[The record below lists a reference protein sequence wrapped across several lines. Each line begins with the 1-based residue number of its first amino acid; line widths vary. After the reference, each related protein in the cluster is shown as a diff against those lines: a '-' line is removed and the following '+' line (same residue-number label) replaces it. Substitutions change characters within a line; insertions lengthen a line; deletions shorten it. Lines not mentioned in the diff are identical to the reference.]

1 MKLLS
6 KNAFL
11 TALVAAPSLG
21 QAAFAADPP
30 VDQRAA
36 GPDEHR
42 GGLGRAPHHPNYD
55 QNSYQGVYKAVLE
68 LSKYLP
74 DSKKAFGSKD
84 EVDEVR

>member
-1 MKLLS
+1 MNLE
-6 KNAFL
+6 
-11 TALVAAPSLG
+11 AASAEPY
-21 QAAFAADPP
+21 
-30 VDQRAA
+30 
-36 GPDEHR
+36 
-42 GGLGRAPHHPNYD
+42 HHPNYD